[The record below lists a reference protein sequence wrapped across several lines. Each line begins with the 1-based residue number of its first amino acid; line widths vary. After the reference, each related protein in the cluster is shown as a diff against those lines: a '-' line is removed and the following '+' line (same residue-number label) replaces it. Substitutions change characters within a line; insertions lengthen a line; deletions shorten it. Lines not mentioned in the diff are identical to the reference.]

1 MAERSLNK
9 VMLLGRL
16 GADPEIKYIP
26 SGQAVSNFNLATSY
40 SWKDDSGNL
49 QTKTDWHRI
58 VVWGKM
64 AEICHEYL
72 KKGSKIYLDGT
83 LQTRQYEDKDGQKRY
98 ITEVKMTDMIMLD
111 SKGSGE
117 GYKNSGENYSKSASG
132 PSDQPGNDIDA
143 PPSAKTGVDDDLP
156 F

>member
-1 MAERSLNK
+1 MADRSLNK

-26 SGQAVSNFNLATSY
+26 SGQAVSNFNLATNY

-64 AEICHEYL
+64 AEVCHEYL
-72 KKGSKIYLDGT
+72 KKGSKIYLEGS
-83 LQTRQYEDKDGQKRY
+83 LQTRQYDDKDGQKRY
-98 ITEVKMTDMIMLD
+98 ITEVKMNDMIMLD

-117 GYKNSGENYSKSASG
+117 GGYNAGNSNRSAAPAPSG
-132 PSDQPGNDIDA
+132 DQPGSDFDGPTTKA
-143 PPSAKTGVDDDLP
+143 VDDDLP

>member
-58 VVWGKM
+58 VVWGKL
-64 AEICHEYL
+64 AETCHEYL
-72 KKGSKIYLDGT
+72 KKGSKLYMEGS

-98 ITEVKMTDMIMLD
+98 ITEVRMNDMIMLD

-117 GYKNSGENYSKSASG
+117 GYNRSAAAT
-132 PSDQPGNDIDA
+132 SDQPGNDLDA
-143 PPSAKTGVDDDLP
+143 PATPKSSIDDDLP

>member
-64 AEICHEYL
+64 AETCHEYL
-72 KKGSKIYLDGT
+72 KKGSKLYLEGS

-98 ITEVKMTDMIMLD
+98 ITEVRMNDMIMLD

-117 GYKNSGENYSKSASG
+117 NVNRNSAPS
-132 PSDQPGNDIDA
+132 SDQPGNDLDA
-143 PPSAKTGVDDDLP
+143 PATTKSSVDDDLP

>member
-40 SWKDDSGNL
+40 GWKDESGNL
-49 QTKTDWHRI
+49 QTRTDWHRI

-64 AEICHEYL
+64 AETCHEYL
-72 KKGSKIYLDGT
+72 KRGSKIYMEGT

-98 ITEVKMTDMIMLD
+98 ITEVRMTDMIMLD

-117 GYKNSGENYSKSASG
+117 GYNRSAAA
-132 PSDQPGNDIDA
+132 PEHPGNDIDA
-143 PPSAKTGVDDDLP
+143 PATEKTSVDDDLP